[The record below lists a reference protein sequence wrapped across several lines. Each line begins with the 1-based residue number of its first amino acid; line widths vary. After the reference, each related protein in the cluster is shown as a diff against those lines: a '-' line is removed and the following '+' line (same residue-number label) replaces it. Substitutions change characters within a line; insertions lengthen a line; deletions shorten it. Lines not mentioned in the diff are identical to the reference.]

1 MKVKVRSIDDRR
13 SDLFYT
19 ARSVE
24 IKPGSKTIKTP
35 IRALTNGDLNAK
47 AGAPI
52 DLPLEAPIAGIHF
65 KLKNKD
71 VHGILTKN
79 AASNSLINRIEDFS
93 QQMQHSSVILPLI
106 QPPESSFKDILA
118 KEENRRV
125 FFRLINKMQKIAG
138 LTNICVPWLA
148 FSKEKTVQFYQ
159 EILKN
164 SDDNYVFFI
173 DAKANPDDVDYI
185 SNFLKPHIETERIQF
200 VGILHQHV
208 RKALRSYDI
217 LWEKLKDCN
226 VGIVLSDIDRVDLD
240 NPTTAAYVSSSHL
253 NEFIVGDVFMSR
265 VFGGGGGGDPS
276 HTPINHRLKV
286 FNSSELSVKPIEK
299 YSDADWIQN
308 ISDTIPDPRLI
319 RKLENYQEA
328 SDDQNKYN
336 VLNYVTKVHEYIRS
350 SDEFV
355 KSQDYIRR
363 EESSEY
369 IGAKSALSVAL
380 AKMRNQKKLDS
391 Y

>member
-19 ARSVE
+19 ARTVE

-52 DLPLEAPIAGIHF
+52 GIPLEAPIAGIHF

-71 VHGILTKN
+71 VNGILTKN
-79 AASNSLINRIEDFS
+79 AAANSLISRIEDFS

-106 QPPESSFKDILA
+106 QPPETSFKDILA

-125 FFRLINKMQKIAG
+125 FFRLINKMQKMAG

-148 FSKEKTVQFYQ
+148 FSKEKTVQFYK

-164 SDDNYVFFI
+164 SDDNYVFFL
-173 DAKANPDDVDYI
+173 DAKANPDDVYYI
-185 SNFLKPHIETERIQF
+185 SNFLKQHIETERIQF

-208 RKALRSYDI
+208 RKSLRSYDI
-217 LWEKLKDCN
+217 LWENLKDSN

-265 VFGGGGGGDPS
+265 VSGGGGGGEPS

-286 FNSSELSVKPIEK
+286 FNSNDLSVKPIEK
-299 YSDADWIQN
+299 YSDPEWIQN
-308 ISDTIPDPRLI
+308 ISDTIPDPHLQ
-319 RKLENYQEA
+319 RKLENYHEA
-328 SDDQNKYN
+328 SEDQDKYN

-355 KSQDYIRR
+355 KSQEYIKK

-369 IGAKSALSVAL
+369 IGGKSALSVAL
-380 AKMRNQKKLDS
+380 AKTRNQKKLDF